1 MASSEGRSEVVHE
14 RRVGSGLRRK
24 RRSARGAVR
33 WMRRSLWRLPA
44 WVTVPHQAACCLLA
58 HEGLE
63 LSGYMAFTAIL
74 SLFPF
79 LIFAVALAGFIGTA
93 EGAEKV
99 VTSIFNYL
107 PAEVASVL
115 APAVR
120 SVVAERRGDLLT
132 LGIAFT
138 LWSASSG
145 IEAIRVLLNRSYEV
159 RETRSVWRLRLQSL
173 IFVIVGAL
181 VLVTISLA
189 IVLGPLIDRLVAF
202 LGGQAAIG
210 QGIWVLVRYGTAIGI
225 TTVSLLALHAFLPN
239 RHMKLREIWPGTLLT
254 LALLLAGAFGFSL
267 YVENLPRYD
276 LTYGSLGGV
285 ILTLLFFYI
294 SAIFFAYGAEINAAL
309 IRRRAHGR

>member
-1 MASSEGRSEVVHE
+1 VARSAGHGAF
-14 RRVGSGLRRK
+14 VGKPQGPNAAAKGLR
-24 RRSARGAVR
+24 
-33 WMRRSLWRLPA
+33 SLSQRLPG
-44 WVTVPHQAACCLLA
+44 WILVPYDAARCLLR

-63 LSGYMAFTAIL
+63 LSGYMSFTAIL

-99 VTSIFNYL
+99 VAAIFNYA
-107 PAEVASVL
+107 PPEVASVL

-120 SVVAERRGDLLT
+120 SVIAERRGDLLT
-132 LGIAFT
+132 FGIVFS

-145 IEAIRVLLNRSYEV
+145 VEAFRVLLNRSYQV
-159 RETRSVWRLRLQSL
+159 RETRSVWRLRLQSVV
-173 IFVIVGAL
+173 FVIIGAL
-181 VLVTISLA
+181 VLVTISLS
-189 IVLGPLIDRLVAF
+189 IVLGPLIDRLVAY
-202 LGGQAAIG
+202 LGGAEVIG
-210 QGIWVLVRYGTAIGI
+210 QGIWVLVRYGAAIGI
-225 TTVSLLALHAFLPN
+225 TTVSLLALHAILPN
-239 RHMKLREIWPGTLLT
+239 RHMRLCEIWPGTLLT
-254 LALLLAGAFGFSL
+254 VALLLGGAYAFSL

-276 LTYGSLGGV
+276 LTYGSLGGM